1 MNSILIVGPTASG
14 KSGFAQQ
21 LQKKIGGTIVNADS
35 CQVYQNVVILSAQ
48 PSITEQQ
55 QSPHALYATT
65 PPDQNYS
72 VGHYLDDVRR
82 LLKTNP
88 KQPLIFVGGTGL
100 YLSALTKGLDVG
112 PSSEKIR
119 KHVQQAAQDMG
130 MEGIYHLL
138 KTEVPNFNVH
148 FNNHQRL
155 LRAYEIYLSQ
165 QETPVGK
172 SQTKP
177 APLNNTKVILLN
189 PPADQ
194 LRQKIK
200 KRLGQMITE
209 GAIQEVEFLQKK
221 YPTLGTS
228 AQKIIGIQ
236 ELSSYLQNTL
246 TLDKALEKIYIRTC
260 QYAKRQRTWFR
271 HKISIDHEINAP
283 WTAHDITSA
292 LDLIKTR

>member
-1 MNSILIVGPTASG
+1 MTPILIVGPTASG

-21 LQKKIGGTIVNADS
+21 VQKKIGGTIVNADS
-35 CQVYQNVVILSAQ
+35 CQVYQDVAILSAQ

-72 VGHYLDDVRR
+72 VGHYLDDVTS
-82 LLKTNP
+82 LLQSNP

-112 PSSEKIR
+112 PSSAKIR
-119 KHVQQAAQDMG
+119 TQAQQAAQEMG
-130 MEGIYHLL
+130 LEGIYNLL
-138 KTEVPNFNVH
+138 KKEIPNFNVH
-148 FNNHQRL
+148 LNNRQRL
-155 LRAYEIYLSQ
+155 LRTYEVYLSR
-165 QETPVGK
+165 QETPVRK

-177 APLNNTKVILLN
+177 APLSKAKVILLN
-189 PPADQ
+189 LPADL

-200 KRLGQMITE
+200 KRLGQMITK

-246 TLDKALEKIYIRTC
+246 TLDEALEKIYIRTC

-271 HKISIDHEINAP
+271 HKIPIDHEINAP
-283 WTAHDITSA
+283 WTAQDITN
-292 LDLIKTR
+292 ICT

>member
-1 MNSILIVGPTASG
+1 MTSILIVGPTASG

-21 LQKKIGGTIVNADS
+21 LQRNIGGTIVNADS
-35 CQVYQNVVILSAQ
+35 CQVYQDIAILSAQ

-65 PPDQNYS
+65 SPDQNYS
-72 VGHYLDDVRR
+72 VGHYLDDITS
-82 LLKTNP
+82 LLQSNP

-112 PSSEKIR
+112 PSSEKVR
-119 KHVQQAAQDMG
+119 TQAQQAAQGMG
-130 MEGIYHLL
+130 LEAIYNLL
-138 KTEVPNFNVH
+138 KKEIPNFNVH
-148 FNNHQRL
+148 LNNHQRL

-165 QETPVGK
+165 QEVPTGK

-177 APLNNTKVILLN
+177 APLNNTKAVLLN
-189 PPADQ
+189 PPADL
-194 LRQKIK
+194 LRQKTK
-200 KRLGQMITE
+200 QRLGQMIAE
-209 GAIQEVEFLQKK
+209 GAIQEVESLQKR
-221 YPTLGTS
+221 YPTLGSS

-246 TLDKALEKIYIRTC
+246 PLDEALEKIYIRTC

-271 HKISIDHEINAP
+271 HKIPIDHEINAQ
-283 WTAHDITSA
+283 WTAQDIANIGT
-292 LDLIKTR
+292 